1 MEGTKIME
9 RYDFGLGVTKMAGLR
24 PYVKDIH
31 PENISFESGF
41 TGFRGLQWM
50 SLV

>member
-1 MEGTKIME
+1 ME

-31 PENISFESGF
+31 PENPDSN
-41 TGFRGLQWM
+41 
-50 SLV
+50 